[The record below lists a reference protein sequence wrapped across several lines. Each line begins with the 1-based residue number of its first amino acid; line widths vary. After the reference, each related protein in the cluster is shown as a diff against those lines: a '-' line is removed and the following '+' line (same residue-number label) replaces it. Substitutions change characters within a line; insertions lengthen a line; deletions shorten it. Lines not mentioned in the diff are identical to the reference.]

1 MLLTPAGTL
10 AGKSVD
16 NVMETLSEAYNEANV
31 FSNKSFGKASTK
43 YSVVLELDLNK
54 IPKHEETRIVKSF
67 RDFKKHLQ
75 ET

>member
-1 MLLTPAGTL
+1 
-10 AGKSVD
+10 
-16 NVMETLSEAYNEANV
+16 METLSEAYNEANV

-67 RDFKKHLQ
+67 RDFKKHL
-75 ET
+75 